1 MFAIFTISM
10 LFSVSVVV
18 LWWWW
23 LCVGDHEAV
32 LMRFGWVVVDFFGL
46 GFGVGTICGHELYK
60 GLVGVV

>member
-1 MFAIFTISM
+1 
-10 LFSVSVVV
+10 
-18 LWWWW
+18 
-23 LCVGDHEAV
+23 VGDHEAV